1 MRNIV
6 YVLGA
11 LMLFWAWGVGSLE
24 AAQDNPPP
32 DGGAAGGGAGNGGGR
47 RGGWDPEA
55 MRQRMLDRA
64 KETLGSTDEE
74 WKALQPKVE
83 AVQKLVMQSRMG
95 MFGRRRGGNTD
106 PNQPQPQPEATTDV
120 QKLTQEL
127 QALLDN
133 KDADPK
139 VVAEKLKALR
149 EARDK
154 SKVDLK
160 KAQDELRELLTPLQ
174 EARLVMMGLLE

>member
-11 LMLFWAWGVGSLE
+11 VVTLWLCGAGSIE
-24 AAQDNPPP
+24 AQDAPP

-55 MRQRMLDRA
+55 MRQRMLDRV

-83 AVQKLVMQSRMG
+83 AVQKLVMQGRMG
-95 MFGRRRGGNTD
+95 MFGRRRGGGD
-106 PNQPQPQPEATTDV
+106 PNQPQQQPEATNDV

-133 KDADPK
+133 KDSDPK

-160 KAQDELRELLTPLQ
+160 KAQDELRELLTPRQ
-174 EARLVMMGLLE
+174 EAQLVLMGLLD